1 MAAPVSADRIVLNSK
16 RRRQLERIVSRPTSP
31 QRLVRRARI
40 VLLASEGWPN
50 TKIAAELGCGA
61 ATVST
66 CRGRYAARGID
77 GLFDAPRSG
86 RPEVHGPSVRLA
98 VVAIATTIPPEGTSV
113 WSHQMIADHLAR
125 RGLVISPASA
135 GRILAEAEVRPHKLR
150 SWLKRAD
157 DPAFWAQA
165 GAVCAP
171 YLNPPPGTVLI
182 SVDEKTGIQAK
193 SRRHP
198 DTTARR
204 GRDTRRDFEYVRHGT
219 VSIIAAMNV
228 TTGEV
233 IAQRIQRMTI
243 TKRHPRPQGTS
254 AGLH

>member
-1 MAAPVSADRIVLNSK
+1 M
-16 RRRQLERIVSRPTSP
+16 SRLTSP

-50 TKIAAELGCGA
+50 TKIAAELGCSV

-66 CRGRYAARGID
+66 WRGRYAARGID

-135 GRILAEAEVRPHKLR
+135 GRILAEAKSAHTWSEGHTNAELLAAVDVLEVRAQVRGSAR
-150 SWLKRAD
+150 SR
-157 DPAFWAQA
+157 P
-165 GAVCAP
+165 GAEASRVIHRLP
-171 YLNPPPGTVLI
+171 
-182 SVDEKTGIQAK
+182 TGRI
-193 SRRHP
+193 
-198 DTTARR
+198 
-204 GRDTRRDFEYVRHGT
+204 TR
-219 VSIIAAMNV
+219 
-228 TTGEV
+228 TG
-233 IAQRIQRMTI
+233 A
-243 TKRHPRPQGTS
+243 
-254 AGLH
+254 